1 MTPQERDLLT
11 NLVSRLRQS
20 PSQQRDAEADQMI
33 NDVVR
38 ERPDTPYTLAQTVLI
53 QDYALNQAQARIAAL
68 EEQVRG
74 QQPQESGGFLS
85 AIFGSS
91 KPPQQPQPQP
101 QQQYQQQ
108 AQPAYQP
115 QPAYAPGPWGSPAP
129 QVFGQVPSQPS
140 FLRSAAT
147 TAAGIAGGALLFQGI
162 QSLFGGHGYGGFGGV
177 GPAGF
182 GGGFAP
188 QPGITETV
196 VNNYYDSPGTG
207 TEHAGTEHA
216 GFDQAGYDQANFDQ
230 SRDDNSGFTD
240 VSFDDNSGGDDF
252 GGGGDDVI

>member
-20 PSQQRDAEADQMI
+20 PVQQRDSEADQMI
-33 NDVVR
+33 NDLVR

-53 QDYALNQAQARIAAL
+53 QDYALNQAQARIADL
-68 EEQVRG
+68 EQQVKGR
-74 QQPQESGGFLS
+74 QQQESGGFLS

-91 KPPQQPQPQP
+91 KPPQPQPQA
-101 QQQYQQQ
+101 QQQYQQ

-115 QPAYAPGPWGSPAP
+115 QPAYAPGPWGSAAP
-129 QVFGQVPSQPS
+129 QVFGQPPSQPS

-162 QSLFGGHGYGGFGGV
+162 QSLFGGHGYGFGGV

-196 VNNYYDSPGTG
+196 VNNYYDTPGPGSEHGG
-207 TEHAGTEHA
+207 TERA

-230 SRDDNSGFTD
+230 GGGNDPGITD
-240 VSFDDNSGGDDF
+240 VGFDDNGGGDDF
-252 GGGGDDVI
+252 GGGNDDFV